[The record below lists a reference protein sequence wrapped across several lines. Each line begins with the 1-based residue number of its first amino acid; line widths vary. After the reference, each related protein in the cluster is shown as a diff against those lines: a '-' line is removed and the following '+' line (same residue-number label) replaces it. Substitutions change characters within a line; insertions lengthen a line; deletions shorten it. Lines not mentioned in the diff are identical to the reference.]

1 MYQER
6 VASALVC
13 NVKGNIE
20 LCKADAGF
28 FSSSQDFLN
37 LLIHFNRVA
46 KSSADRLGDA
56 NAGDTRFARLRVR
69 C

>member
-20 LCKADAGF
+20 LCKAEAGF

-37 LLIHFNRVA
+37 FLTHFNQVA
-46 KSSADRLGDA
+46 RSSADRPGDA
-56 NAGDTRFARLRVR
+56 NADDTRFARLRVL